1 MENWSLQSILL
12 TIDDN
17 FQILEQRELKSII
30 IISSGNCIRIYL
42 IDLSIG

>member
-1 MENWSLQSILL
+1 MIIFKFSI
-12 TIDDN
+12 
-17 FQILEQRELKSII
+17 ILEQRELKSII